1 MKSNNFTLD
10 FIKRITFYLFIFII
24 VLSIIKAADFF
35 FNKKYGLGN
44 VVLYENSI
52 INGYNLSPNQKIT
65 NRRNNIIS
73 INNRGMRSNN
83 DWLGNND
90 RKILFIGDSVTYG
103 GSIVSNN
110 ELFSEKVCQKLISIN
125 KKFLCGNYA
134 VNGYSIISIKNKIA
148 YKKFNDEEFIIIIL
162 TANDMERNFHNL
174 YSQPFYSKRISNYFP
189 ALTELMNIY
198 LERYLYNIKHKNNS
212 VEFEIN
218 SVKYKNFTKEN
229 IENLS
234 KITKK
239 TNKKI
244 VLIYSPEISEFSN
257 KNKFVYYKNILKN
270 NFSNFIDMTTYI
282 SREKNLNKIY
292 YDHVHLNSE
301 GHEFYANVIK
311 DYLINKF
318 NL

>member
-10 FIKRITFYLFIFII
+10 FIKRIIFYLFIFTII
-24 VLSIIKAADFF
+24 LSIIKVADFF

-44 VVLYENSI
+44 IVLYENSI

-83 DWLGNND
+83 DWLVNND

-103 GSIVSNN
+103 GSVVSNN

-148 YKKFNDEEFIIIIL
+148 YKEFNDEEFIIIIL
-162 TANDMERNFHNL
+162 TASDMQRNFHNL
-174 YSQPFYSKRISNYFP
+174 YSQPFYSKKISNYFP

-218 SVKYKNFTKEN
+218 SEKYKNFAKEN

-234 KITKK
+234 KVTKK

-257 KNKFVYYKNILKN
+257 KNKFFYYKNILKN

>member
-10 FIKRITFYLFIFII
+10 FIKRIIFYLFIFTII
-24 VLSIIKAADFF
+24 LSIIKVADFF

-44 VVLYENSI
+44 IVLYENSI

-73 INNRGMRSNN
+73 INNKGMRSNN
-83 DWLGNND
+83 DWLVNND

-148 YKKFNDEEFIIIIL
+148 YKEFNDEEFIIIIL
-162 TANDMERNFHNL
+162 TASDMERNFHNL

-218 SVKYKNFTKEN
+218 SEKYKNFTKEN

-257 KNKFVYYKNILKN
+257 KNKFFYYKNILKN